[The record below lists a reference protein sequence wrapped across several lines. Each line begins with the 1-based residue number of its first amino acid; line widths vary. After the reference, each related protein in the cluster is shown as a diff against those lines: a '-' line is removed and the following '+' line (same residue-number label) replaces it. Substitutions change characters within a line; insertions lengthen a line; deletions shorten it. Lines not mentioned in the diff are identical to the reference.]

1 MREQPFF
8 TPRKKQRKRSSG
20 AARAPLLE
28 LGVRGSALNRKYN
41 IYLDCIGIAKVPEDY
56 EDRLTEMFPSAYQH
70 LRICALDPY
79 DLALSNTISS
89 AIATT

>member
-1 MREQPFF
+1 VEQ
-8 TPRKKQRKRSSG
+8 
-20 AARAPLLE
+20 RAPLLE
-28 LGVRGSALNRKYN
+28 LGVRGSALNRKYK
-41 IYLDCIGIAKVPEDY
+41 IYLDYVGIAKVPEDY
-56 EDRLTEMFPSAYQH
+56 EDRLTEMFPGAYQH

>member
-1 MREQPFF
+1 
-8 TPRKKQRKRSSG
+8 
-20 AARAPLLE
+20 
-28 LGVRGSALNRKYN
+28 
-41 IYLDCIGIAKVPEDY
+41 VPEDY